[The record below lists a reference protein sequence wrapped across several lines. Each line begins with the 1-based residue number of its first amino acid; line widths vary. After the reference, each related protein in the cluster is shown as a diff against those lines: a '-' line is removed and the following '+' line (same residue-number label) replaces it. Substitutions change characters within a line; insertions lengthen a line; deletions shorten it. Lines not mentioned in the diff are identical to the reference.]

1 MNRSLAS
8 IACLSL
14 LLPSLVAVAGDSPQE
29 LRHEMMEDVGGA
41 AKTIGAM
48 LKGEKAF
55 DAQAANAAL
64 DVWAEAAWDFG
75 KLFPEGSETGFDTE
89 AKSTIWTDRASFDK
103 ALAEFKQ
110 QADAAVAA
118 NPQTLA
124 ELQPA
129 AGAVFKTCKSCHEGY
144 RVDD

>member
-1 MNRSLAS
+1 MS
-8 IACLSL
+8 
-14 LLPSLVAVAGDSPQE
+14 V
-29 LRHEMMEDVGGA
+29 MEVSHRG
-41 AKTIGAM
+41 
-48 LKGEKAF
+48 
-55 DAQAANAAL
+55 
-64 DVWAEAAWDFG
+64 
-75 KLFPEGSETGFDTE
+75 
-89 AKSTIWTDRASFDK
+89 K

-118 NPQTLA
+118 NPQTLV